1 MHSSLFMGFKLTSN
15 SLDLPIL
22 FGVQLP
28 CNIGLRGGVCRG
40 GCCVIT
46 QRPKGIYHS
55 WGDSFCPWGD
65 LDVLGVLLN
74 QQRREFTTSR
84 LIHSD
89 SGHGVCFSSLGASSF
104 TSHLS
109 DSVDELIDVIRG
121 WGRTADFIGSRI
133 ITEMRLC

>member
-1 MHSSLFMGFKLTSN
+1 MGFKLTSS

-28 CNIGLRGGVCRG
+28 CNINLRGSLSR

-55 WGDSFCPWGD
+55 WGDPFCPWGD

-84 LIHSD
+84 LIHRD
-89 SGHGVCFSSLGASSF
+89 GGHGGCFSSLGASSF

-109 DSVDELIDVIRG
+109 DSVYG
-121 WGRTADFIGSRI
+121 AD
-133 ITEMRLC
+133 